1 MEKQKEE
8 LQLSPTPEFLA
19 EYQRLLPLYNGA
31 LKTVC
36 ARFEILDDEFSIL
49 QGHDPIHSIE
59 HRLKTA
65 QSAYEKL
72 PRRDLSQVPENLCTV
87 YLGCSLN
94 AEAQL
99 L

>member
-1 MEKQKEE
+1 MKTQEKE
-8 LQLSPTPEFLA
+8 LMLSPTPQFLA

-36 ARFEILDDEFSIL
+36 SRFEILDDEFSIL

-72 PRRDLSQVPENLCTV
+72 PRRNFSQEPENLSKLTDIAGVRVVC
-87 YLGCSLN
+87 N
-94 AEAQL
+94 
-99 L
+99 